1 MRVPAEDIKQ
11 VQHDINGVRY
21 TARNGFFDMPEHHA
35 RIHLKAANMSG
46 PNLTGVTGRGLGYR
60 CDGCGFGSWFATC
73 SRCGGTCVKEV
84 GDAAPRP

>member
-11 VQHDINGVRY
+11 VQHDVNGVRY
-21 TARNGFFDMPEHHA
+21 IARNGFFDMPEHHA
-35 RIHLKAANMSG
+35 RTHLKAANLPW
-46 PNLTGVTGRGLGYR
+46 PNLTGATARRVGYR
-60 CDGCGFGSWFATC
+60 CTGCGFGSFFASC